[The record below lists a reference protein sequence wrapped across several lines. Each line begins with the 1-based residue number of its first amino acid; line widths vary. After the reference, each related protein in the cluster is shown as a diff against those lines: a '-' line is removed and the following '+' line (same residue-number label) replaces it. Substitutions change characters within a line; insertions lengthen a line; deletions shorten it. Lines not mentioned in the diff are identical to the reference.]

1 MNGTTG
7 EGIYS
12 LTDEERMDL
21 LEAWMKQKPLI
32 PTIIVQVSGTNLR
45 SAQKMVYLFIYYYR
59 YYLQIIIFVLF
70 YIGSSCRKS
79 WGDGNC
85 CFTKHVYISVQH

>member
-21 LEAWMKQKPLI
+21 LEAWMKQKHLI

-45 SAQKMVYLFIYYYR
+45 SAQKMVFIY
-59 YYLQIIIFVLF
+59 LLL
-70 YIGSSCRKS
+70 
-79 WGDGNC
+79 
-85 CFTKHVYISVQH
+85 

>member
-21 LEAWMKQKPLI
+21 LEAWMKQKHLI

-45 SAQKMVYLFIYYYR
+45 SAQKMVYLFIYY
-59 YYLQIIIFVLF
+59 II
-70 YIGSSCRKS
+70 G
-79 WGDGNC
+79 
-85 CFTKHVYISVQH
+85 ISR

>member
-21 LEAWMKQKPLI
+21 LEAWMKQKHLI

-59 YYLQIIIFVLF
+59 YFQIIILSGQNPLIWPLHIPIIQVDT
-70 YIGSSCRKS
+70 KS
-79 WGDGNC
+79 
-85 CFTKHVYISVQH
+85 I

>member
-12 LTDEERMDL
+12 LTNEERMDL
-21 LEAWMKQKPLI
+21 LEAWMKQKHLI

-45 SAQKMVYLFIYYYR
+45 SAQKMVYLFIYY
-59 YYLQIIIFVLF
+59 II
-70 YIGSSCRKS
+70 G
-79 WGDGNC
+79 
-85 CFTKHVYISVQH
+85 ISR

>member
-21 LEAWMKQKPLI
+21 LEAWMKQKHLI

-45 SAQKMVYLFIYYYR
+45 SAQKMVYLFIYYCR
-59 YYLQIIIFVLF
+59 YFQIIIFVFF
-70 YIGSSCRKS
+70 YRQLMQKKLG
-79 WGDGNC
+79 
-85 CFTKHVYISVQH
+85 

>member
-21 LEAWMKQKPLI
+21 LEAWMKQKHLI

-45 SAQKMVYLFIYYYR
+45 SAQKMVYSFIYYY
-59 YYLQIIIFVLF
+59 QG
-70 YIGSSCRKS
+70 IGINEK
-79 WGDGNC
+79 
-85 CFTKHVYISVQH
+85 Y

>member
-1 MNGTTG
+1 MNKLFFVKNFLVNGTTG

-21 LEAWMKQKPLI
+21 LEAWMKQKHLI

-45 SAQKMVYLFIYYYR
+45 SAQKMVFIYLFVF
-59 YYLQIIIFVLF
+59 LFPNDNFCFVL
-70 YIGSSCRKS
+70 
-79 WGDGNC
+79 
-85 CFTKHVYISVQH
+85 

>member
-21 LEAWMKQKPLI
+21 LEAWMKQKHLI

-59 YYLQIIIFVLF
+59 YFQIMIFVLF
-70 YIGSSCRKS
+70 L
-79 WGDGNC
+79 
-85 CFTKHVYISVQH
+85 

>member
-21 LEAWMKQKPLI
+21 LEAWMKQKHLI

-45 SAQKMVYLFIYYYR
+45 SAQKMVFIY
-59 YYLQIIIFVLF
+59 LSIIIN
-70 YIGSSCRKS
+70 IGIIYR
-79 WGDGNC
+79 
-85 CFTKHVYISVQH
+85 

>member
-21 LEAWMKQKPLI
+21 LEAWMKQKHLI

-59 YYLQIIIFVLF
+59 YFQIIIFVLF
-70 YIGSSCRKS
+70 FRQLMQKKLG
-79 WGDGNC
+79 
-85 CFTKHVYISVQH
+85 

>member
-21 LEAWMKQKPLI
+21 LEAWMKQKHLI

-59 YYLQIIIFVLF
+59 YFQIIIFVLF
-70 YIGSSCRKS
+70 YRQLMQKKLG
-79 WGDGNC
+79 
-85 CFTKHVYISVQH
+85 

>member
-21 LEAWMKQKPLI
+21 LEAWMKQKHLI

-45 SAQKMVYLFIYYYR
+45 SAQKMVFIYLFVF
-59 YYLQIIIFVLF
+59 LFPNDNFCFVL
-70 YIGSSCRKS
+70 
-79 WGDGNC
+79 
-85 CFTKHVYISVQH
+85 

>member
-21 LEAWMKQKPLI
+21 LEAWMKQKHLI

-45 SAQKMVYLFIYYYR
+45 SAQKMVYLFIY
-59 YYLQIIIFVLF
+59 LLL
-70 YIGSSCRKS
+70 
-79 WGDGNC
+79 
-85 CFTKHVYISVQH
+85 